1 MRRLPQQYANAY
13 VRRERDP
20 RVLRRQARL
29 LAACLVLAVGFVIAV
44 RQQIKAVEYGYKTE
58 ALRREREQLLD
69 EQRSLLYALEE
80 HSSPANLERAARE
93 MKLELQPA
101 RSAQIDAGAR
111 HGEPRGE
118 APSGRRAVVGAG
130 VGGAVLRR

>member
-1 MRRLPQQYANAY
+1 MRRLPQQYGNAS

-20 RVLRRQARL
+20 RVLRRQTRL

-44 RQQIKAVEYGYKTE
+44 QQQIKAVEYGYKTE

-69 EQRSLLYALEE
+69 EQRRLLFALEE

-111 HGEPRGE
+111 GVETRGE
-118 APSGRRAVVGAG
+118 APSGRRAAVGAG